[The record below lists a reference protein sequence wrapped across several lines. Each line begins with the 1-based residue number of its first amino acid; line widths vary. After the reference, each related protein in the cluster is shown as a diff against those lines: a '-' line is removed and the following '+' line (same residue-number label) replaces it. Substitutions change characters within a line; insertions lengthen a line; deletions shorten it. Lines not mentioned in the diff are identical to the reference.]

1 MIITKI
7 FNEKYGE
14 KIAVWAIIAI
24 IIYLFI
30 AQ

>member
-1 MIITKI
+1 MIVTET

-14 KIAVWAIIAI
+14 KMAVLAIIAI

-30 AQ
+30 VQ

>member
-1 MIITKI
+1 MIVTET

-14 KIAVWAIIAI
+14 KMAVWAIIAI

-30 AQ
+30 VQ